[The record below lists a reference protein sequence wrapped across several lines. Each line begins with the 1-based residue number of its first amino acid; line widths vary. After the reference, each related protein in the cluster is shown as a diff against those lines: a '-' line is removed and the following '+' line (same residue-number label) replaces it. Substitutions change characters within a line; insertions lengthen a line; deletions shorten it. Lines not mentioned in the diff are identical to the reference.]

1 MGAQPGI
8 FMTNLL
14 KPPIIWYGAGVL
26 VVIAVLLLVVA
37 VARVLG
43 GRVRGRRGSRLGISE
58 YREID
63 KQRRLVLVRRDGV
76 EHLLLIGGNE
86 DLVVETGITGEAAGQ
101 RARRRV
107 PARADEDG
115 EGPSEPT
122 LAPAR
127 PRPSPRP
134 PVFGDHTPTL
144 RAVEREPTQ
153 AAGGEKGRES
163 E

>member
-1 MGAQPGI
+1 MAY
-8 FMTNLL
+8 LA
-14 KPPIIWYGAGVL
+14 PPYIYYGVGVL
-26 VVIAVLLLVVA
+26 VVVAVLLLVA
-37 VARVLG
+37 VVSRLLG

-86 DLVVETGITGEAAGQ
+86 DVVVETGIISAEQAAQ
-101 RARRRV
+101 RVKRRM
-107 PARADEDG
+107 PAKTEDEDESPG
-115 EGPSEPT
+115 EPT
-122 LAPAR
+122 LAPVK
-127 PRPSPRP
+127 PRTAPRP

-144 RAVEREPTQ
+144 RAVEREPSEV
-153 AAGGEKGRES
+153 AGGGQGRDS